1 MAYTVTGENTNSTAV
16 PGMKK
21 TIALVEDEPDIVE
34 LLEIH
39 LQKGGFQVKS
49 FSAGKSFLEYLKKN
63 TPDVVILDLML
74 PDIDGLDIC
83 KQVRTLNSSADIA
96 IIMLTAKSEE
106 IDKILGLEL
115 GADDYVTKPFS
126 PKELVARVKA
136 VLRRHAPR
144 QQSRT
149 IEIAGG
155 LVMDL
160 EKYTV
165 TLRGDRMQLT
175 STEFRILQLLAS
187 KKGWVFSREK
197 ILDYLW
203 GDEKAVI
210 DRTIDV
216 HIRHLREK
224 LGKAAGCIKNLRG
237 VGYKLEE

>member
-1 MAYTVTGENTNSTAV
+1 
-16 PGMKK
+16 MKK

-49 FSAGKSFLEYLKKN
+49 FTNGTGFLEYLKKN

-74 PDIDGLDIC
+74 PDIDGLEIC
-83 KQVRTLNSSADIA
+83 KQVRTRNSTSDIA

-126 PKELVARVKA
+126 PKELVARIKA
-136 VLRRHAPR
+136 VLRRNAPR
-144 QQSRT
+144 QTTRT

-155 LVMDL
+155 LQIDL

-165 TLRGDRMQLT
+165 TLKGERLELT
-175 STEFRILQLLAS
+175 PTEFRILELLAS

-197 ILDYLW
+197 ILDHLW

-210 DRTIDV
+210 DRTVDV

-237 VGYKLEE
+237 IGYKLEE

>member
-1 MAYTVTGENTNSTAV
+1 
-16 PGMKK
+16 MKK

-39 LQKGGFQVKS
+39 LQKGGFQVRS
-49 FSAGKSFLEYLKKN
+49 FNNGKKFLEYLSKN

-74 PDIDGLDIC
+74 PDIDGLEIC
-83 KQVRTLNSSADIA
+83 KRVRTSNSSADTA

-144 QQSRT
+144 QQTRT

-155 LVMDL
+155 LLIDL

-165 TLRGDRMQLT
+165 TLKDEKILLT

-197 ILDYLW
+197 ILDHLW

-224 LGKAAGCIKNLRG
+224 LGPAAGCVKNLRG

>member
-1 MAYTVTGENTNSTAV
+1 
-16 PGMKK
+16 MKK

-39 LQKGGFQVKS
+39 LSKGGFQVKS
-49 FSAGKSFLEYLKKN
+49 FTSGKSFLDYLKKN

-74 PDIDGLDIC
+74 PDIDGLEIC
-83 KQVRTLNSSADIA
+83 KQVRALNSTAEVA

-106 IDKILGLEL
+106 VDKILGLEL

-144 QQSRT
+144 QQTRT
-149 IEIAGG
+149 IDIKGG
-155 LVMDL
+155 LVIDL

-165 TLRGDRMQLT
+165 TLKGERLELT
-175 STEFRILQLLAS
+175 PTEFKILELLAS

-210 DRTIDV
+210 DRTVDV

-224 LGKAAGCIKNLRG
+224 LGPAAGCVKNLRG

>member
-1 MAYTVTGENTNSTAV
+1 
-16 PGMKK
+16 MKK

-34 LLEIH
+34 LIEIH
-39 LQKGGFQVKS
+39 LNKGGFQVKS
-49 FSAGKSFLEYLKKN
+49 FTSGRSFLEYLKKN

-74 PDIDGLDIC
+74 PDIDGLEIC
-83 KQVRTLNSSADIA
+83 KQVRALNSTAEVA

-106 IDKILGLEL
+106 VDKILGLEL

-144 QQSRT
+144 QETRT
-149 IEIAGG
+149 IEIKGG
-155 LVMDL
+155 LVIDL

-165 TLRGDRMQLT
+165 TLKNERIDLT
-175 STEFRILQLLAS
+175 ATEFKILRLLAS

-197 ILDYLW
+197 ILDHLW

-210 DRTIDV
+210 DRTVDV

-224 LGKAAGCIKNLRG
+224 LGAAAGCIKNLRG
-237 VGYKLEE
+237 VGYRLEE